1 MRTNMTNIIIERE
14 ELENIQKEND
24 LLTQQTV
31 KLQEEII
38 HMQKTIKQLQL
49 NKLNTDQTKSQI
61 IVSNSNNNEILSDDE
76 NIDME
81 K

>member
-61 IVSNSNNNEILSDDE
+61 IVSNSNNNEILLDDE